1 MAIILIMAGIV
12 IFLNG
17 AFMCTL
23 ANMTFGIVLTIL
35 LGLFLICWGL
45 FYKKIAVLTQKGA
58 GKVIK
63 IAIIS
68 LLCVELAFVMFIAG
82 YGRTDTAAFDEDC
95 VIVLGAGI
103 RGEWVTYPLKTRLD
117 WAVEYN
123 KKNPDAVIVVTGAQG
138 FGEIVTEAY
147 AMEKYLLSQGVPGDK
162 IIKEEKATST
172 RENMRFS
179 KAILDNI
186 FDREYKTVIITNNF
200 HIYRGVTYAKM
211 EGLGDVTHLGGRIK
225 LYNIIPSYIRES
237 LAILKLW
244 VFE

>member
-1 MAIILIMAGIV
+1 MAIILMVAGIV

-17 AFMCTL
+17 AFMCVL
-23 ANMTFGIVLTIL
+23 ANMTFGIVLTVL
-35 LGLFLICWGL
+35 LGLFLICWGV
-45 FYKKIAVLTQKGA
+45 FYKKIAALTQKGV
-58 GKVIK
+58 GKAIK
-63 IAIIS
+63 IAVIS
-68 LLCVELAFVMFIAG
+68 LLCMELAFMGFIAG
-82 YGRTDTAAFDEDC
+82 YGRMDTATYDEDC

-117 WAVEYN
+117 RAVEYN
-123 KKNPDAVIVVTGAQG
+123 KKNPDAVIVVTGGQG

-147 AMEKYLLSQGVPGDK
+147 AMEKYLLSQGVPRDK

-179 KAILDNI
+179 KVILDEI
-186 FDREYKTVIITNNF
+186 FDKEYKTVIMTNNF
-200 HIYRGVTYAKM
+200 HMYRGVAYAKM
-211 EGLGDVTHLGGRIK
+211 EGIGDVTHLGGKIK
-225 LYNIIPSYIRES
+225 WYNIIPSYIRES

>member
-1 MAIILIMAGIV
+1 MAIVLLILGIA

-17 AFMCTL
+17 AFMCVL
-23 ANMTFGIVLTIL
+23 ANMTFGIVLTVL
-35 LGLFLICWGL
+35 LGIFLICWGV
-45 FYKKIAVLTQKGA
+45 FYKKIAVLTQKGV
-58 GKVIK
+58 GKAIK
-63 IAIIS
+63 IAVIS
-68 LLCVELAFVMFIAG
+68 LLCVEFAFVVFIAG
-82 YGRTDTAAFDEDC
+82 YGRTDTATFDEDC

-117 WAVEYN
+117 RAVEYS
-123 KKNPDAVIVVTGAQG
+123 KKNPDAVIVVSGGQG

-147 AMEKYLLSQGVPGDK
+147 AMEKYLLSQGVPEDK

-179 KAILDNI
+179 KVILDEL

-200 HIYRGVTYAKM
+200 HTYRGVTYARM
-211 EGLGDVTHLGGRIK
+211 EGLGEVTHLGGGIK
-225 LYNIIPSYIRES
+225 WYNIIPSYIRES
-237 LAILKLW
+237 LAILRLW